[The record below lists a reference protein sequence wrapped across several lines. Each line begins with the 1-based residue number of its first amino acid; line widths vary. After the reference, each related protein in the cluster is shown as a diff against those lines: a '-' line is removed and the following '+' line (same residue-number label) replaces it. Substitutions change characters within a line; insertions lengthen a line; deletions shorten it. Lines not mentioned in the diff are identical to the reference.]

1 MNQEQ
6 YTLAL
11 YDIRGI
17 QNFIFNTNKLKENVG
32 GSFLIESILEDF
44 KVILKRKLEKVG
56 ENYINFSDVIDINQ
70 IDIEILPIYI
80 AGGNALILYKNKELE
95 KEVTQTFS
103 QYILEK
109 TGNEL
114 AIMVATQD
122 ILFKELSKDIEKL
135 NRRMHKNKAQFIQ
148 YKPQGGIGI
157 TRLENQTELPAQFHS
172 EQKYLSFP
180 TYIKRKYE
188 EKSKNYYEN
197 RLIEN
202 NNYLKGNKNWEFPRN
217 LDKLGFHKGE
227 HHIALVHLDGNS
239 MGELV
244 KNLIKNESDYARG
257 LYIYRKFSTELE
269 FIILNAMRRT
279 IADLIYN
286 INDLEKEEIIK
297 QEKNKKN
304 YKSLLPIRPII
315 LSGDDITFISHGLLG
330 VGLAENFIKNLN
342 KERQEEKYKIDL
354 LKNNIS
360 ISGGVLVT
368 NYKFPFARSYPLLE
382 ELTKSA
388 KLKGKICNPNTK
400 NNDNL
405 FSWLDFQILNSGIS
419 SDLETMRRQQYN
431 CPGCLK
437 PVALEKIINNNYIRM
452 EQYNLLYRPWAIL
465 GKWGKNETYS
475 RFEWVYF
482 EKKIN
487 HLKSYSSKWPRSQL
501 KNLQKSFHISKDKVR
516 EVILENKRR
525 NRELEDALGLES
537 KEWTQT
543 PYYDIIELIDYY
555 NKIPLTTEEI

>member
-1 MNQEQ
+1 
-6 YTLAL
+6 
-11 YDIRGI
+11 
-17 QNFIFNTNKLKENVG
+17 
-32 GSFLIESILEDF
+32 
-44 KVILKRKLEKVG
+44 
-56 ENYINFSDVIDINQ
+56 
-70 IDIEILPIYI
+70 
-80 AGGNALILYKNKELE
+80 
-95 KEVTQTFS
+95 
-103 QYILEK
+103 
-109 TGNEL
+109 
-114 AIMVATQD
+114 MVATQD
-122 ILFKELSKDIEKL
+122 ILFKELSKDIVKL
-135 NRRMHKNKAQFIQ
+135 NRRMHKNKAKFTQ

-172 EQKYLSFP
+172 RQEYLSFP

-188 EKSKNYYEN
+188 EKSKNYYEK

-202 NNYLKGNKNWEFPRN
+202 NNYLKGNKNWKFPRN

-239 MGELV
+239 MGKLV
-244 KNLIKNESDYARG
+244 KNLIKNESNYGRG
-257 LYIYRKFSTELE
+257 LYAYNKFSTELE
-269 FIILNAMRRT
+269 STILNAMRRT
-279 IADLIYN
+279 IADLIHN
-286 INDLEKEEIIK
+286 IIDLEEEEIIK
-297 QEKNKKN
+297 PEKNKKN

-330 VGLAENFIKNLN
+330 IGLAENLIKNLN
-342 KERQEEKYKIDL
+342 KERKDEKYKIDL
-354 LKNNIS
+354 LKNNLS
-360 ISGGVLVT
+360 ISGGVLIT
-368 NYKFPFARSYPLLE
+368 NYKFPFARAYPLLE
-382 ELTKSA
+382 ELTRSA
-388 KLKGKICNPNTK
+388 KLKGKICNPNNK

-419 SDLETMRRQQYN
+419 SNLETMRRQQYN

-437 PVALEKIINNNYIRM
+437 PDALEKTINNNNMRM

-475 RFEWVYF
+475 RFEWDYF

-487 HLKSYSSKWPRSQL
+487 YLKSYSSKWPRSQL
-501 KNLQKSFHISKDKVR
+501 KNLQKSFHISKDKIR

-525 NRELEDALGLES
+525 NRELEDSVELES

-555 NKIPLTTEEI
+555 NKIPITTEEI